1 MAAGPGQMYFLLM
14 KSGKLSAGIYQQV
27 LEKGEYNQDGNH
39 FVLVDATGAPV
50 EPQGLSI
57 QNSLYVYPGNPG
69 QALKNWYAS
78 PEQWEFKAPTEHQ
91 EGGGLA
97 VLAKEL
103 TDDGKG
109 GQAFPLP
116 TRFDR
121 YSAQFKD
128 VYTQEELGLKQ
139 LERLQEFQR
148 NGQHVIVP
156 LLPKQPEQNVFK
168 DDEYIVEV
176 AGIPSS
182 MEEDWIAIDSN
193 DSKGDK
199 AENFATPSQKYFL
212 AFWGGA
218 VDGPVASNLP
228 TLYAHALKNLS
239 EFSYDVQYELIEAKK
254 IVLDE
259 LKEYALI
266 KNFNFVKGE
275 NSKRVALVDFWG
287 GFLRHSNEANVQR
300 LALLVHKAGDIDE
313 IRSVLQGAANGQQQQ
328 GVGFVNAAARAL
340 EALSKI
346 SKSSPPSQPHFG
358 G

>member
-14 KSGKLSAGIYQQV
+14 KSGKLSAGIYQHV

-69 QALKNWYAS
+69 QALKNCKAS
-78 PEQWEFKAPTEHQ
+78 LEEWKYKAPTEPQ
-91 EGGGLA
+91 DGSGLA
-97 VLAKEL
+97 VLAGEL
-103 TDDGKG
+103 THGEGGK
-109 GQAFPLP
+109 AFPLP
-116 TRFDR
+116 TRFDG
-121 YSAQFKD
+121 YGAQFKD

-139 LERLQEFQR
+139 LARLREFQTD
-148 NGQHVIVP
+148 GQHVIVP
-156 LLPKQPEQNVFK
+156 LLPKQPEQKVFK

-182 MEEDWIAIDSN
+182 MEKDWIAIDSN

-239 EFSYDVQYELIEAKK
+239 EFSYDVQRELIEAKK

-266 KNFNFVKGE
+266 KNFNFAKGE
-275 NSKRVALVDFWG
+275 NSKRVALVNFWG
-287 GFLRHSNEANVQR
+287 GFLEHRNEANVQR
-300 LALLVHKAGDIDE
+300 LALLVHKAGDIEE
-313 IRSVLQGAANGQQQQ
+313 IRLVLQGAANGQQQQ

-340 EALSKI
+340 EALSKP
-346 SKSSPPSQPHFG
+346 SPPSQPHFG